1 MKLLRD
7 KARRRNVVIILV
19 AVLLFF
25 CLRVVLT
32 ALIPSPF
39 GMFVYREQ
47 TASVTRTLFSGIF

>member
-19 AVLLFF
+19 AVFFF

-32 ALIPSPF
+32 ALIPSLF

-47 TASVTRTLFSGIF
+47 TAIVTRTLFSGIF